1 VNEVV
6 VHGIPDSR
14 PLQEGDI
21 VNVDVTV
28 YLGGVHADTSAT
40 FAMGQVNDKVGR
52 RVMPGMLVDVA
63 MQLCICQIL
72 SVCSL
77 ATYA

>member
-6 VHGIPDSR
+6 VHGIPDCR

-40 FAMGQVNDKVGR
+40 FGVGNVSDKVG
-52 RVMPGMLVDVA
+52 
-63 MQLCICQIL
+63 
-72 SVCSL
+72 
-77 ATYA
+77 